1 MVAVSEVFKAWKE
14 GLANKDSS
22 KIGEFFADD
31 FVFIRPTGSVDLR
44 GGTRTRQETLDW
56 TAAGGSPTTIDDN
69 LQVLYENDDVAVIV
83 HGVNGDID
91 KLNDFLDPPLSWAKC
106 EITPVRNNLA

>member
-1 MVAVSEVFKAWKE
+1 MVSGSEVFKAWKE

-56 TAAGGSPTTIDDN
+56 TAAGGSPTSIDN
-69 LQVLYENDDVAVIV
+69 LEVLFENDDVAVIC
-83 HGVNGDID
+83 HDANNPNNNGIVMTFGKKKDG
-91 KLNDFLDPPLSWAKC
+91 KC
-106 EITPVRNNLA
+106 SLWRVVRQVV